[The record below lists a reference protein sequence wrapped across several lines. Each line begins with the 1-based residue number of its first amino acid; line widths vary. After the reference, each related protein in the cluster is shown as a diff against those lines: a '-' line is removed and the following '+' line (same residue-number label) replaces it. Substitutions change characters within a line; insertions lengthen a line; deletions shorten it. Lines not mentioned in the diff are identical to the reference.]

1 MYPHPGG
8 LKTCGFCG
16 SRSRSPTLMEQQSL
30 CSEFLL
36 NAKPGSECR
45 FAQNFLRRKIN
56 KTPVSVKIYFDF
68 RLLFLA
74 LFEKHS
80 AFRIVDF
87 IIIFKFDV
95 MLDLLDTVER

>member
-1 MYPHPGG
+1 M
-8 LKTCGFCG
+8 
-16 SRSRSPTLMEQQSL
+16 MELQSL
-30 CSEFLL
+30 CSYTDSEFLL

-45 FAQNFLRRKIN
+45 FAPNFLRRKIN

-74 LFEKHS
+74 LFEKHP

-87 IIIFKFDV
+87 IIILNL
-95 MLDLLDTVER
+95 M